1 MSADLMTAEV
11 VLEYLRLVLRISQ
24 HVAEVAVAIIGTGV
38 VLWAL
43 VERYDW
49 PLQTA
54 GRVHKSTGTITGTV
68 ASTPA
73 LPRGINDG
81 RS

>member
-54 GRVHKSTGTITGTV
+54 LRFTAVLLFLMAFIGLLVF
-68 ASTPA
+68 AA
-73 LPRGINDG
+73 WPR
-81 RS
+81 S

>member
-1 MSADLMTAEV
+1 
-11 VLEYLRLVLRISQ
+11 
-24 HVAEVAVAIIGTGV
+24 

-54 GRVHKSTGTITGTV
+54 LRFTAVLLFLV
-68 ASTPA
+68 AFIGLLVFA
-73 LPRGINDG
+73 AWPR
-81 RS
+81 S